1 MSPQRTQSPGRLSKA
16 LAAGLAVLTGALACS
31 DATDV
36 ELLQI
41 RGSGVLFGQAFVDLD
56 GDGLLGSQDPPM
68 ADVDV
73 LLVTSTSARVVQ
85 LTTTDENGAFSLFE
99 VPVGTYLLSIDASA
113 LGDTLEMFGSGDPIS
128 VQLGDTSQVNLG
140 ATYPTR
146 TIEEILTAPVG
157 TTVFTSGIALNSRN
171 NADPA
176 GQVHFSGETAY
187 LRALNVERSGVAT
200 GDSVRL
206 LGRVVSDNGRPAID
220 QVTPTVLVSGAALP
234 IPVETTVA
242 AASTADGG
250 TLDAALVRI
259 RTVEIAD
266 TATAADGNFHFWAV
280 DGADSVE
287 VVLRSFLG
295 FDTTDF
301 GPGVVRLAQGTGLL
315 SPVDDGVGIVR
326 WRLLPRAGSDMVL
339 EPALAAVQER

>member
-1 MSPQRTQSPGRLSKA
+1 
-16 LAAGLAVLTGALACS
+16 
-31 DATDV
+31 
-36 ELLQI
+36 
-41 RGSGVLFGQAFVDLD
+41 
-56 GDGLLGSQDPPM
+56 
-68 ADVDV
+68 
-73 LLVTSTSARVVQ
+73 
-85 LTTTDENGAFSLFE
+85 
-99 VPVGTYLLSIDASA
+99 
-113 LGDTLEMFGSGDPIS
+113 
-128 VQLGDTSQVNLG
+128 
-140 ATYPTR
+140 
-146 TIEEILTAPVG
+146 
-157 TTVFTSGIALNSRN
+157 
-171 NADPA
+171 
-176 GQVHFSGETAY
+176 
-187 LRALNVERSGVAT
+187 
-200 GDSVRL
+200 
-206 LGRVVSDNGRPAID
+206 VSDNGRPAID